1 MYYYL
6 CFFFFQEPVQEW
18 HIFCGSGSC
27 FFLSGSGSLFFSPPT
42 PAPKDPKTPG
52 SSALVKKMVSTTNTN
67 IQSFHFSRQY
77 YFFLLSTNLNF
88 LILGRFPQI
97 IDPNIYSC
105 KNHKFWPYQIYRK
118 KSTSYVQELLNIL
131 PGVPAINQR
140 PVWGGSVSSQPVE
153 VTNMIPIVDILV

>member
-77 YFFLLSTNLNF
+77 YFFLLTTNLNF

-97 IDPNIYSC
+97 IGPNIYSC
-105 KNHKFWPYQIYRK
+105 KNHKFWPYQIQK
-118 KSTSYVQELLNIL
+118 KINFTSRTTLC
-131 PGVPAINQR
+131 PGTVDYSSRGSGDQSATSLGRVGLQPA
-140 PVWGGSVSSQPVE
+140 S
-153 VTNMIPIVDILV
+153 